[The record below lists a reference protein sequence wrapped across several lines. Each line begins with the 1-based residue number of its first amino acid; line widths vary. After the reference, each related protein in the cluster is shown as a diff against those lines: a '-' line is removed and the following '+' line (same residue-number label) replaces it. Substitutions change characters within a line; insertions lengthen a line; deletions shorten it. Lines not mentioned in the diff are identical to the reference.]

1 MLIFI
6 QFLLFQRLPLH
17 IACDNIHNELG
28 EQNSPPKYEE
38 VIQALLDV
46 DTKTVMEKTREGRLP
61 LHIAVENKAPESV
74 IDLLIRA
81 DDHRKESIY
90 FDFKGM
96 VRSKAFRFRFA
107 SYRLFPHSKS
117 VLDVLAST
125 SSCMLERSLPCGQTT
140 LGPR

>member
-17 IACDNIHNELG
+17 IACDHIHNELG

-46 DTKTVMEKTREGRLP
+46 DTKIVMEKTREGRLP

-81 DDHRKESIY
+81 DEESIK
-90 FDFKGM
+90 FEFKGM
-96 VRSKAFRFRFA
+96 VRSKVSRFRFMSFGLFCSFKKCA
-107 SYRLFPHSKS
+107 RRLSFHF
-117 VLDVLAST
+117 T
-125 SSCMLERSLPCGQTT
+125 
-140 LGPR
+140 